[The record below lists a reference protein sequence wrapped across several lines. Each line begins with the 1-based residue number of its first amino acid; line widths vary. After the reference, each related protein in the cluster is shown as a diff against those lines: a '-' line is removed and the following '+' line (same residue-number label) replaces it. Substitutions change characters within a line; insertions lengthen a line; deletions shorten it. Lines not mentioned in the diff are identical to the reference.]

1 MPPQIPDK
9 TWVPAWTLRD
19 SKSFSE
25 VVLDKIKGPAE
36 KPTVK
41 HRKIDEKTKVITDDE
56 VYAQEVQQI
65 SKTETE
71 NIYVHKATEKK
82 H

>member
-25 VVLDKIKGPAE
+25 VVLDKMKGPTE

-56 VYAQEVQQI
+56 VYAQEVQQM
-65 SKTETE
+65 SEKETE